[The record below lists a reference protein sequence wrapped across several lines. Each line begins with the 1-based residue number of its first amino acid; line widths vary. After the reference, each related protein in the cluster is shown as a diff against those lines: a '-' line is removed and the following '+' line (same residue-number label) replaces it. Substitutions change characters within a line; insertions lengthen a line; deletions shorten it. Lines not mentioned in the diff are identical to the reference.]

1 MSPSDYFWLSLLI
14 KAALTSTIIV
24 TASLIVERGGAFLGA
39 MIASLPTSVGAAYI
53 VMSVEHSPEF
63 IVKVGARQPDGERGR
78 RHLRCGLCAAG
89 PEIVR

>member
-1 MSPSDYFWLSLLI
+1 MSPSEYFWFSLLI

-53 VMSVEHSPEF
+53 VMSVEHSP
-63 IVKVGARQPDGERGR
+63 A
-78 RHLRCGLCAAG
+78 H
-89 PEIVR
+89 